1 MFINTDISHVD
12 EYYGLP
18 EEERK
23 KFDKAVLEE
32 LKKRPPKHLETE
44 WGRFQKLEKKTEEEV
59 EDLIDDIL
67 QEMTLEQ
74 KIYQM
79 SGDNLP
85 KHVGVNPSRY
95 NFIPYYAGEDC
106 ELDIPGIKFTDG
118 PTGIV
123 MGYHSTAFP
132 VSIARGAS
140 FDVELEE
147 RIGEAMGI
155 EGRSGGAN
163 LLAGVCVNLLRHP
176 AWGRAQE
183 TYGEDSCLLGE
194 MGAALTRGIQKHMM
208 ACIKHFAFNSLENVR
223 FRVNVEADERTV
235 REIYLP
241 HFKRCVE
248 AGAAC
253 VMSAYNRFRGT
264 YCGHNG
270 YLLNHILKEEWKF
283 RGFVMS
289 DFMWGIRDTVEA
301 ANGGQCMEMDVTQFF
316 GEKLVKAVK
325 SGEVSERVVEDAVRR
340 ILRQKIRFARVGTA
354 EKYGVEKMGCKE
366 HILLARE
373 ASEKSTVLLK
383 NEGRLLPLNLS
394 GISNL
399 LVVGS
404 KAVIPNIGDTK
415 KGSSAVYPDYVVTPL
430 EGLRNLCGNHIK
442 IRYIDGNC
450 RHMTQYYA
458 QMADA
463 VIIIAG
469 LTCEE
474 EGEYDETGGQSGGDR
489 DSLELNKAEREMIEA
504 AAEANSN
511 TIVCLQGG
519 SIVLTSSW
527 EKYAKAILIQWYS
540 GMEGGNALARVLF
553 GIVNPS
559 AKLPVTIPASIQQL
573 PFYHRELEEIK
584 YDFYHGYFLVDKR
597 GETASYP
604 FGYGLSYTTF
614 SYKNL
619 LVQTKG
625 NDIMVSVDVTN
636 TGDRAGEEVVQVYVS
651 YLGSAVERHRKDL
664 RGFSKIFLK
673 PGHTGC
679 ANILFSKE
687 CLQYYSEKEG
697 RWILENITYTIMAGP
712 SSKEEDLLKVNF
724 RFDE

>member
-12 EYYGLP
+12 EYYGLS

-32 LKKRPPKHLETE
+32 LEKTPPKHLETE
-44 WGRFQKLEKKTEEEV
+44 WGRFQKLTREADEEV
-59 EDLIDDIL
+59 ENLIDNIL
-67 QEMTLEQ
+67 KEMTLEQ

-85 KHVGVNPSRY
+85 KHAGVNPPRY
-95 NFIPYYAGEDC
+95 NFTPYYAGEDL

-183 TYGEDSCLLGE
+183 TYGEDSCLVGE

-208 ACIKHFAFNSLENVR
+208 ACVKHFAFNSLENVR

-241 HFKRCVE
+241 HFKRCVD

-270 YLLNHILKEEWKF
+270 YLLNHILKKEWGF
-283 RGFVMS
+283 QGFVMS

-325 SGEVSERVVEDAVRR
+325 E
-340 ILRQKIRFARVGTA
+340 
-354 EKYGVEKMGCKE
+354 
-366 HILLARE
+366 
-373 ASEKSTVLLK
+373 
-383 NEGRLLPLNLS
+383 
-394 GISNL
+394 
-399 LVVGS
+399 
-404 KAVIPNIGDTK
+404 
-415 KGSSAVYPDYVVTPL
+415 
-430 EGLRNLCGNHIK
+430 
-442 IRYIDGNC
+442 
-450 RHMTQYYA
+450 
-458 QMADA
+458 
-463 VIIIAG
+463 
-469 LTCEE
+469 
-474 EGEYDETGGQSGGDR
+474 
-489 DSLELNKAEREMIEA
+489 
-504 AAEANSN
+504 
-511 TIVCLQGG
+511 
-519 SIVLTSSW
+519 
-527 EKYAKAILIQWYS
+527 
-540 GMEGGNALARVLF
+540 
-553 GIVNPS
+553 
-559 AKLPVTIPASIQQL
+559 
-573 PFYHRELEEIK
+573 
-584 YDFYHGYFLVDKR
+584 
-597 GETASYP
+597 
-604 FGYGLSYTTF
+604 
-614 SYKNL
+614 
-619 LVQTKG
+619 
-625 NDIMVSVDVTN
+625 
-636 TGDRAGEEVVQVYVS
+636 
-651 YLGSAVERHRKDL
+651 
-664 RGFSKIFLK
+664 
-673 PGHTGC
+673 
-679 ANILFSKE
+679 
-687 CLQYYSEKEG
+687 
-697 RWILENITYTIMAGP
+697 
-712 SSKEEDLLKVNF
+712 
-724 RFDE
+724 

>member
-12 EYYGLP
+12 EYYGLS

-32 LKKRPPKHLETE
+32 LEKTPPKHLETE
-44 WGRFQKLEKKTEEEV
+44 WGRFQKLTREADEEV
-59 EDLIDDIL
+59 ENLIDNIL
-67 QEMTLEQ
+67 KEMTLEQ

-85 KHVGVNPSRY
+85 KHAGVNPPRY
-95 NFIPYYAGEDC
+95 NFTPYYAGEDL

-183 TYGEDSCLLGE
+183 TYGEDSCLVGE

-208 ACIKHFAFNSLENVR
+208 ACVKHFAFNSLENVR

-241 HFKRCVE
+241 HFNRCVD

-270 YLLNHILKEEWKF
+270 YLLNHILKKEWGF
-283 RGFVMS
+283 QGFVMS
-289 DFMWGIRDTVEA
+289 DFMWGIIDTVEA

-325 SGEVSERVVEDAVRR
+325 EGKVSEAVIEDAVRR
-340 ILRQKIRFARVGTA
+340 ILRQKIRFAGVGS
-354 EKYGVEKMGCKE
+354 EENYGIEKMGCKE
-366 HILLARE
+366 HTLLARE

-383 NEGRLLPLNLS
+383 NEDKLLPLNLAE
-394 GISNL
+394 IRNI
-399 LVVGS
+399 LVVGP

-430 EGLRNLCGNHIK
+430 EGLKNICGNHVG
-442 IRYIDGNC
+442 IRYIDGSC
-450 RHMTQYYA
+450 RHMIQYYA
-458 QMADA
+458 QRADA
-463 VIIIAG
+463 VIVIAG

-489 DSLELNKAEREMIEA
+489 DSLELNRAEREMIEA
-504 AAEANSN
+504 AAEANAN

-519 SIVLTSSW
+519 GIVLTSSW
-527 EKYAKAILIQWYS
+527 EKYVKAILIQWYS
-540 GMEGGNALARVLF
+540 GMEGGNALARILF
-553 GIVNPS
+553 GVVNPS
-559 AKLPVTIPASIQQL
+559 AKLPVTIPASAQQL
-573 PFYHRELEEIK
+573 PFYHQGLEEIK
-584 YDFYHGYFLVDKR
+584 YDFYHGYFLVDK
-597 GETASYP
+597 
-604 FGYGLSYTTF
+604 
-614 SYKNL
+614 
-619 LVQTKG
+619 
-625 NDIMVSVDVTN
+625 
-636 TGDRAGEEVVQVYVS
+636 
-651 YLGSAVERHRKDL
+651 
-664 RGFSKIFLK
+664 
-673 PGHTGC
+673 
-679 ANILFSKE
+679 
-687 CLQYYSEKEG
+687 
-697 RWILENITYTIMAGP
+697 
-712 SSKEEDLLKVNF
+712 
-724 RFDE
+724 

>member
-12 EYYGLP
+12 EYYGLS

-32 LKKRPPKHLETE
+32 LEKTPPKHLETE
-44 WGRFQKLEKKTEEEV
+44 WGRFQKLTREADEEV
-59 EDLIDDIL
+59 ENLIDNIL
-67 QEMTLEQ
+67 KEMTLEQ

-85 KHVGVNPSRY
+85 KHAGVNPPRY
-95 NFIPYYAGEDC
+95 NFTPYYAGEDL

-183 TYGEDSCLLGE
+183 TYGGDSCLVGE

-208 ACIKHFAFNSLENVR
+208 ACVKHFAFNSLENVR

-241 HFKRCVE
+241 HFKRCVD

-270 YLLNHILKEEWKF
+270 YLLNHILKKEWGF
-283 RGFVMS
+283 QGFVMS

-325 SGEVSERVVEDAVRR
+325 EGKVSEAVIEDAVRR
-340 ILRQKIRFARVGTA
+340 ILRQKIRFAGVGS
-354 EKYGVEKMGCKE
+354 EENYGIEKMGCKE
-366 HILLARE
+366 HTLLARE

-383 NEGRLLPLNLS
+383 NEDKLLPLNLAE
-394 GISNL
+394 IRNI
-399 LVVGS
+399 LVVGP

-430 EGLRNLCGNHIK
+430 EGLKNICGNHVG
-442 IRYIDGNC
+442 IRYIDGSC
-450 RHMTQYYA
+450 RHMIQYYA
-458 QMADA
+458 QRADA
-463 VIIIAG
+463 VIVIAG

-489 DSLELNKAEREMIEA
+489 DSLELNRAEREMIEA
-504 AAEANSN
+504 AAEANAN

-519 SIVLTSSW
+519 GIVLTSSW
-527 EKYAKAILIQWYS
+527 EKYVKAVLIQW
-540 GMEGGNALARVLF
+540 
-553 GIVNPS
+553 
-559 AKLPVTIPASIQQL
+559 
-573 PFYHRELEEIK
+573 
-584 YDFYHGYFLVDKR
+584 
-597 GETASYP
+597 
-604 FGYGLSYTTF
+604 
-614 SYKNL
+614 
-619 LVQTKG
+619 
-625 NDIMVSVDVTN
+625 
-636 TGDRAGEEVVQVYVS
+636 
-651 YLGSAVERHRKDL
+651 
-664 RGFSKIFLK
+664 
-673 PGHTGC
+673 
-679 ANILFSKE
+679 
-687 CLQYYSEKEG
+687 
-697 RWILENITYTIMAGP
+697 
-712 SSKEEDLLKVNF
+712 
-724 RFDE
+724 